1 MEGACQI
8 LRLGWLQVKGTGS
21 DRRGQNPAFTPQE
34 KEGLRDYWHVYDKH
48 YDRLLKALMA
58 MVLQHD
64 ELGSL
69 IRAVP
74 PQALDEQYRANR
86 ERQRKAFMEGDW
98 ESYWNTQREDGAR
111 YAQAGLSFTAWFELT
126 TALKAEVIALLVDEF
141 KGDPARLQAS
151 LHSMDKLYDAALG
164 MIGEQYL
171 STKEATIAKQAEAI
185 RELSTPV
192 LQIRNGRLIVPL
204 IGLID
209 TRRAREI
216 TEHLLEA
223 IRDHR
228 AKVVI
233 IDITAVAAVDSKV
246 ANHLIQTVE
255 AARLMGATTIVT
267 GLSAEV
273 AQTLVTLGVDLS
285 RVRTVSDLQSG
296 VEEADRIQ
304 GVEYARDK

>member
-1 MEGACQI
+1 M
-8 LRLGWLQVKGTGS
+8 KGTGS
-21 DRRGQNPAFTPQE
+21 DRRDQNPVFTPQE

-48 YDRLLKALMA
+48 YDRLLKALMV
-58 MVLQHD
+58 MVLQHE
-64 ELGSL
+64 ELGPL
-69 IRAVP
+69 IRAIP
-74 PQALDEQYRANR
+74 PQALEEQYRASR
-86 ERQRKAFMEGDW
+86 ERQRKAFLEGDW
-98 ESYWNTQREDGAR
+98 EPYWNTQREDGAR
-111 YAQAGLSFTAWFELT
+111 YAQAGLSFHAWFELT
-126 TALKAEVIALLVDEF
+126 TVLKAEVIALLLEEY
-141 KGDPARLQAS
+141 KGDLARLHAS
-151 LHSMDKLYDAALG
+151 LLAMDKLYDGALG

-171 STKEATIAKQAEAI
+171 STKEATIAKQADAI

-192 LQIRNGRLIVPL
+192 LQIREGRLIVPL

-233 IDITAVAAVDSKV
+233 IDITAVAAMDSKV

-255 AARLMGATTIVT
+255 AARLMGAKAIVT

-304 GVEYARDK
+304 GVEYAEDK